1 MSDDFGKEMLTL
13 GGTIAGF
20 IAALLT
26 VMVGF
31 KPEIA
36 AAATILFRLA
46 TFWFGFLVGLL
57 IWFVSGKSLGIQTNE
72 GRIIES

>member
-1 MSDDFGKEMLTL
+1 M
-13 GGTIAGF
+13 
-20 IAALLT
+20 AALLT
-26 VMVGF
+26 VVVGF

-46 TFWFGFLVGLL
+46 TFWFGFLIGLL
-57 IWFVSGKSLGIQTNE
+57 IWFISGKSLGIQTGE